1 MTCTPHEPTA
11 GNAEFSCER
20 RKSGN
25 GPKPRTAVLIAL
37 ETIAP
42 GDDRGY
48 RIAVPPCQCSNVIH
62 RDITNPGRPLGR
74 IGARGFHVSIEPQY
88 VLSYERMIQAS
99 GPFQLHGKG
108 PGENHIRAGTHGQ
121 MEMCLFGH
129 FDPPRIDH
137 YQPRAIAL
145 GGVNLPH
152 QMQIAARRVVAPHD
166 DELRKT
172 DLLERCTGGCA
183 ESAGV
188 GRAADAAT

>member
-11 GNAEFSCER
+11 GDAEFSGER

-25 GPKPRTAVLIAL
+25 GPQPRTAVLIAL

-42 GDDRGY
+42 RDDCGC
-48 RIAVPPCQCSNVIH
+48 RIAVPPRQCSNVIRRH
-62 RDITNPGRPLGR
+62 TTNPGSPLGR
-74 IGARGFHVSIEPQY
+74 VGACSFHVSIESQY
-88 VLSYERMIQAS
+88 VLLYERMIQAS
-99 GPFQLHGKG
+99 DSFQLHGKG
-108 PGENHIRAGTHGQ
+108 PGQNHIRAGAHGQ

-129 FDPPRIDH
+129 FDSPRIDH

-145 GGVNLPH
+145 GGVDLPH
-152 QMQIAARRVVAPHD
+152 EMQIAARRVIAPHD

-183 ESAGV
+183 ESA
-188 GRAADAAT
+188 